1 MYTSLSSPSPR
12 SELHLCRTS
21 CWRRPSDEVVS
32 LTLTGDNNRPSN
44 PCLGPDQLD
53 IKMTLSIL
61 YTCTRLALE
70 SIQRGQFSC
79 ESDVW
84 SFGVL
89 AWEILNW
96 GKEPYDDIPEMQL
109 HTALLQ
115 MLNRGKRLALPPET
129 VGQDV
134 EEIINQC
141 WDREPTRRPNFPA
154 LLHFFS
160 TKAMDY
166 PSYLSSLAKLSTHRK
181 PRKTKI
187 HIILF

>member
-1 MYTSLSSPSPR
+1 M
-12 SELHLCRTS
+12 
-21 CWRRPSDEVVS
+21 
-32 LTLTGDNNRPSN
+32 
-44 PCLGPDQLD
+44 
-53 IKMTLSIL
+53 M

-70 SIQRGQFSC
+70 SIQRGHFSC
-79 ESDVW
+79 ESDIW

-134 EEIINQC
+134 EEIINKC

-160 TKAMDY
+160 TKAIDY
-166 PSYLSSLAKLSTHRK
+166 LSYLS
-181 PRKTKI
+181 
-187 HIILF
+187 

>member
-1 MYTSLSSPSPR
+1 M
-12 SELHLCRTS
+12 
-21 CWRRPSDEVVS
+21 
-32 LTLTGDNNRPSN
+32 
-44 PCLGPDQLD
+44 
-53 IKMTLSIL
+53 M

-79 ESDVW
+79 ESDIW

-115 MLNRGKRLALPPET
+115 MLNRGRRLALPPET